1 MTAVELGKSIKEG
14 KLSVAEVVS
23 AFLRRM
29 DMVEK
34 DVRGFVTIDREGAL
48 LRAKEIQKLIDE
60 GKLKGPLAG
69 VPVAVK
75 DNLCTKGL
83 RTTCGSKIL

>member
-1 MTAVELGKSIKEG
+1 MDITSMTAVELGKSIKEG
-14 KLSVAEVVS
+14 KLSVSEVVS

-48 LRAKEIQKLIDE
+48 LRAKEVQKIGRASCRE
-60 GKLKGPLAG
+60 R
-69 VPVAVK
+69 V
-75 DNLCTKGL
+75 
-83 RTTCGSKIL
+83 